1 MADSLLDPQEVEA
14 FARGLW
20 ILATADGEAHPSE
33 QQLIREFLKD
43 TGNTVTWEQATTGD
57 FGPHDVALTLD
68 ATFLRRVFM
77 KAAIALVH
85 ADGVYTD
92 NERRAI
98 GEFAEAF
105 GMSHTEFGELEQAA
119 KKVDLSAAE

>member
-20 ILATADGEAHPSE
+20 VLATADGEAHPSE
-33 QQLIREFLKD
+33 QALIREFLAD
-43 TGNTVTWEQATTGD
+43 TGNTVSWEQATAPD
-57 FGPHDVALTLD
+57 FGPSDVAIQLES
-68 ATFLRRVFM
+68 TFLRRVFM
-77 KAAIALVH
+77 KAAVTLVH

-92 NERRAI
+92 NERRVI

-105 GMSHTEFGELEQAA
+105 GLSHTEFGELEQAA
-119 KKVDLSAAE
+119 KMVDLTAAE

>member
-20 ILATADGEAHPSE
+20 ILATADGVAHPNE
-33 QQLIREFLKD
+33 QALIREFLAD
-43 TGNTVTWEQATTGD
+43 TGNVVSWQQATAGE
-57 FGPHDVALTLD
+57 FGPADVAIALESS
-68 ATFLRRVFM
+68 FLRRVFM

-85 ADGVYTD
+85 ADGMYTD

-98 GEFAEAF
+98 GEFAEAL

-119 KKVDLSAAE
+119 KRVDLAAAE

>member
-1 MADSLLDPQEVEA
+1 MADSVLEPQEVEA

-20 ILATADGEAHPSE
+20 MLATVDGEAHDSE
-33 QQLIREFLKD
+33 QQLIREFLAD
-43 TGNTVTWEQATTGD
+43 TGNSVTWEQATRGD
-57 FGPHDVALTLD
+57 YGPSDVAITLE
-68 ATFLRRVFM
+68 ASFLRRVFM

-92 NERRAI
+92 KERRAI

-105 GMSHTEFGELEQAA
+105 GMNHIEFGELEQAA
-119 KKVDLSAAE
+119 KKVDLAAAE

>member
-1 MADSLLDPQEVEA
+1 MADSVLDPQEVEA

-20 ILATADGEAHPSE
+20 TLATADGEAHESE
-33 QQLIREFLKD
+33 QQLIREFLVD
-43 TGNTVTWEQATTGD
+43 TGNQISWEQATAGD
-57 FGPHDVALTLD
+57 FGPVDVALTLD
-68 ATFLRRVFM
+68 ASFLRRVFM
-77 KAAIALVH
+77 KAAVALVH

-92 NERRAI
+92 NERRMV

-119 KKVDLSAAE
+119 KQVDLSAAE

>member
-1 MADSLLDPQEVEA
+1 
-14 FARGLW
+14 
-20 ILATADGEAHPSE
+20 
-33 QQLIREFLKD
+33 
-43 TGNTVTWEQATTGD
+43 VTWEQTTKGD
-57 FGPHDVALTLD
+57 FGPQDVALTLE

-119 KKVDLSAAE
+119 KKVDLNAAE